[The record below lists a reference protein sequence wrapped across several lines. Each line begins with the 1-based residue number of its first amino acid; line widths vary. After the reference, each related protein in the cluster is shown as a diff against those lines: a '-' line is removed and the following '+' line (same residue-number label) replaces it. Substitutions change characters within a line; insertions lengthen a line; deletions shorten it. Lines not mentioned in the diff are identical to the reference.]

1 MADADYTG
9 RDQRLK
15 YLFQNGGGGGGG
27 TCLYDAEAISGIA
40 SNLAVANAN
49 INEILQAIGGGG
61 GSGGG
66 SEWSELTI
74 SEIMRASSRWT
85 ITEVNE

>member
-1 MADADYTG
+1 MATYNGSDK
-9 RDQRLK
+9 RLG
-15 YLFQNGGGGGGG
+15 YLFTNGGGGGGG

-49 INEILQAIGGGG
+49 ILEILQAIGGGG
-61 GSGGG
+61 SGGG
-66 SEWSELTI
+66 GSDWVQVSV
-74 SEIMRASSRWT
+74 SEISRTASRWT